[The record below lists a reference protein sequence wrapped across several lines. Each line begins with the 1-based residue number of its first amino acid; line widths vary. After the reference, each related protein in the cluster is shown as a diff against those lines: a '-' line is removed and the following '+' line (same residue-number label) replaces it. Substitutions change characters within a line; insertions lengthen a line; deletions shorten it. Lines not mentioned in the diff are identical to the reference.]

1 MIFKRDKKPQFIDSS
16 DKRLADQRRRADKKT
31 IRKIYLV
38 KYLPILASLYLLNGG
53 LLKILLCC
61 VWWLLVTI
69 FYDHRHIKR
78 FKPTI
83 RIWFGVPGSG
93 KTSMGAWLARNSI
106 QHGYRVLSNVHID
119 NTYKLEESDLG
130 NYDMSFDGQGCHVIY
145 DEAVVNGLD
154 NRNFKEFSKTQKPR
168 YFSLHRHMNNLVDVF
183 SQDYDVDLK
192 IKGRA
197 GENGLFHLRKLP
209 IRGFVMYR
217 CISKIFFI
225 KKDDKQFIDGFKYKG
240 LPRICYTRSVWN
252 SFDTLDKSLC
262 PQKQKEWKL
271 WNEAQAE
278 PEDLNPPSAVSQTS
292 SSVDLPDQQFIV
304 KL

>member
-1 MIFKRDKKPQFIDSS
+1 MGCPPPYGGQPCKGDFMFKRKKSVDFVNSS
-16 DKRLADQRRRADKKT
+16 ELRLADQRRRADKKT
-31 IRKIYLV
+31 VRKIYSV
-38 KYLPILASLYLLNGG
+38 KYLPIIFAFFFMSGG

-61 VWWLLVTI
+61 LWWLGVTI
-69 FYDHRHIKR
+69 FYDHRDIQL

-93 KTSMGAWLARNSI
+93 KTSMGAWLARESI
-106 QHGYRVLSNVHID
+106 KHHYKVLSNVHI
-119 NTYKLEESDLG
+119 NGTYKLQESDLG
-130 NYDMSFDGQGCHVIY
+130 VYDMSFGGDGCHVIY

-154 NRNFKEFSKTQKPR
+154 NRQFKEFSKSEKPR
-168 YFSLHRHMNNLVDVF
+168 YFSLHRHMNNRVDVF

-240 LPRICYTRSVWN
+240 LPRICYTRSVWS
-252 SFDTLDKSLC
+252 SFDTLDQSLC
-262 PQKQKEWKL
+262 PKAQKQWQM
-271 WNEAQAE
+271 W
-278 PEDLNPPSAVSQTS
+278 S
-292 SSVDLPDQQFIV
+292 SDND
-304 KL
+304 